1 MDVAQTRV
9 YLILEYAAKGELY
22 RELQRCN
29 RFDEKRTATCVP
41 HLPAARKLLSDF
53 PHCHVPESHTL
64 AITLFKSVSLAP
76 ALLPY
81 HSGLLN
87 FSLSTCFA

>member
-1 MDVAQTRV
+1 MDAAQTRV

-29 RFDEKRTATCVP
+29 RFDEKRTATCAS

-53 PHCHVPESHTL
+53 LHCHVPGSHTL
-64 AITLFKSVSLAP
+64 PVTLVRSLP
-76 ALLPY
+76 FSCLPR
-81 HSGLLN
+81 SCPVTLA
-87 FSLSTCFA
+87 C